1 MMMPLLKAAVGIITF
16 VMMKL
21 LLQQDWVVLSKEEV

>member
-1 MMMPLLKAAVGIITF
+1 MMMPLLKATVGIITF

-21 LLQQDWVVLSKEEV
+21 LLQQDWVVLSKEGV